1 MPTSLKTG
9 FTAKIAIRSLLIGL
23 SAFAVLRLLAWFSAQ
38 NGFGTEPDSRIF
50 GGLALTAAALM
61 VVALALQIRQML
73 DELREAAR
81 SSDRR
86 FRNLLRDVDAIVWD
100 ADPATFQFR
109 FVSERAQEILGYP
122 VEQWLKEPDF
132 WSRHLHAE
140 DREWVLASCRKAGET
155 GGDTTLEYRMIA
167 ADGRVVWIRD
177 NARVVLG
184 GKGPAQLRGLMV
196 DITETKQAQHAL
208 QKSEATNRA
217 LLGAIPDLML
227 RIRSDGTYLNC
238 KASRELPFG
247 VDPASMIGSNVLKV
261 LPPEVAV
268 EAMFLIGRA
277 LDTGDT
283 QVHEFRLYGDDASR
297 DLEARIV
304 ASGENEVLVLVRD
317 ITSRKRAEEAVRAAE
332 AELRRVLSSVSDC
345 IWTAEVDSDG
355 QVRLLYISPVIAK
368 ISGRPPEYYA
378 GPEQWYG
385 QAHPDDRARFE
396 EFLRQTAA
404 RPGGSRQIEYRVVW
418 PDGSIRWVRTA
429 ATASRLDENRVRVD
443 GVDADI
449 TGSKLADEARRQA
462 SEALEA
468 VIQASPLAIF
478 ALDLEGRIK
487 SWNPAAER
495 IFGWAA
501 CEVLDISM
509 PLLGAPDPEVFHAL
523 IERGKRGE
531 MMNGIEVTQQRKD
544 GSLVEVAI
552 WTALLRDEAGAPSG
566 FMTVA
571 ADISQRR
578 QLEEQ
583 LRQSQKME
591 AVGRLAGG
599 VAHDF
604 NNLLTV
610 ITGYGYML
618 LDDLQANRCEPLR
631 GSVEEIL
638 RAVDKASALTNQL
651 LAFSRRQIARPKPID
666 LTVLVADMDRM
677 LRRVIGEHIEVV
689 AELSPDLG
697 IVRADPGQIEQVLMN
712 LIVNSRDAMP
722 GGGRITVR
730 TENVEF
736 DVDSATVP
744 FGAPRGRYVKLSVTD
759 TGHGMDEATK
769 ARVFEPFF
777 TTKDPGKGTGLGMSL
792 VYGII
797 KQAGGE
803 IEVASGVGEGTSIAI
818 YLPRIEEAAQQ
829 GSEAPAPSEAEC
841 GSETIL
847 LVEDEDDVR
856 KLVVDVL
863 TQRGYSVLETS
874 RPDEAVLM
882 CEEHPKEIHL
892 LLTDVVMPGMN
903 GRELAERLAWMRPEM
918 KAVYM
923 SGYTQDAKIC
933 GGLEALFLRKPF
945 TPSVLAKK
953 IRQVLDE
960 AGETEPVSHG
970 PGSAVSN

>member
-1 MPTSLKTG
+1 MKTS

-38 NGFGTEPDSRIF
+38 NGFGDEPDSRIF
-50 GGLALTAAALM
+50 GGLALIAAVLM
-61 VVALALQIRQML
+61 VVALALQIREML
-73 DELREAAR
+73 NALREAAR
-81 SSDRR
+81 SSDRK
-86 FRNLLRDVDAIVWD
+86 FRDLLRDVDAIVWD
-100 ADPATFQFR
+100 ADPATLQFR

-140 DREWVLASCRKAGET
+140 DREWVLASCHKTADT
-155 GGDTTLEYRMIA
+155 GGDTKLEYRMIA
-167 ADGRVVWIRD
+167 ADGRVVWLRD
-177 NARVVLG
+177 NARLVLS
-184 GKGPAQLRGLMV
+184 GKGPALLRGVMV
-196 DITETKQAQHAL
+196 DITETKQAQQAL

-227 RIRSDGTYLNC
+227 RIRGDGTYLNC
-238 KASRELPFG
+238 KAPREAAFG
-247 VDPASMIGSNVLKV
+247 LDAASMIGSNVIKV

-268 EAMFLIGRA
+268 DTMFLIGQA
-277 LDTGDT
+277 LDTGET
-283 QVHEFRLYGDDASR
+283 QVHEFRLPPHDVPR
-297 DLEARIV
+297 DFEARIV
-304 ASGENEVLVLVRD
+304 PSGEDEVLALIRD

-368 ISGRPPEYYA
+368 ISGRPPEYYT
-378 GPEQWYG
+378 GPEQWYAH
-385 QAHPDDRARFE
+385 AHPEDSERFE
-396 EFLRQTAA
+396 KFVRQTAA
-404 RPGGSRQIEYRVVW
+404 RPGGSGRIEYRVVW

-429 ATASRLDENRVRVD
+429 ATASRLDEQRVRVD

-449 TGSKLADEARRQA
+449 TASKQADEARRQA

-478 ALDLEGRIK
+478 ALDLDGRIR
-487 SWNPAAER
+487 SWNPAAEC

-501 CEVLDISM
+501 REVLDISM
-509 PLLGAPDPEVFHAL
+509 PLPGAPAPEIFHAL
-523 IERGKRGE
+523 IERGRRGE
-531 MMNGIEVTQQRKD
+531 VMNGVEVTQQRKD

-571 ADISQRR
+571 ADTSQRR

-618 LDDLQANRCEPLR
+618 LDDLQQEGSEPLR
-631 GSVEEIL
+631 SNVEQIL
-638 RAVDKASALTNQL
+638 CAVDKASALTNQL

-666 LTVLVADMDRM
+666 LTVLVANMDRM
-677 LRRVIGEHIEVV
+677 LRRVIGEHIELV
-689 AELSPDLG
+689 AELSAGLG

-712 LIVNSRDAMP
+712 LIVNARDAMP

-736 DVDSATVP
+736 DREATAVP
-744 FGAPRGRYVKLSVTD
+744 FGAPLGRCVKLSVTD
-759 TGHGMDEATK
+759 TGHGMDEATR
-769 ARVFEPFF
+769 ARLFEPFF

-792 VYGII
+792 VYGIV

-803 IEVASGVGEGTSIAI
+803 IEVASAMGDGTSIAI
-818 YLPRIEEAAQQ
+818 CLPRIEEAAEQR
-829 GSEAPAPSEAEC
+829 SEAPAPSKAEC

-874 RPDEAVLM
+874 RPEEAVHI
-882 CEEHPKEIHL
+882 CQAHPKEIHL

-903 GRELAERLAWMRPEM
+903 GRELAERLAWMRPDM
-918 KAVYM
+918 KTVYM
-923 SGYTQDAKIC
+923 SGYTQDAKIS

-960 AGETEPVSHG
+960 AGEIEPLPQG
-970 PGSAVSN
+970 PGPRSGSV